1 MLQARIQ
8 RFVVA
13 GVEEGVEAAGTRSI
27 ELAGTAV
34 AVYLEQNARTSH
46 GSSPGPYHSLHE
58 RRSGG
63 LANESS

>member
-13 GVEEGVEAAGTRSI
+13 GVVAAGPRGI

-34 AVYLEQNARTSH
+34 AVCIEQNARTSH